1 MAMKDTSKTVFNFL
15 KECDGDNV
23 TLNDIA
29 TSLGMPARSVN
40 GCLVGMQKKKL
51 IVREETTAPGA
62 DGKDVAVKYIR
73 LTVEGRNFNPD
84 AE

>member
-29 TSLGMPARSVN
+29 TALQQGKNAAMAVNSLVLRQSLGSEASN
-40 GCLVGMQKKKL
+40 KQSW
-51 IVREETTAPGA
+51 
-62 DGKDVAVKYIR
+62 
-73 LTVEGRNFNPD
+73 
-84 AE
+84 